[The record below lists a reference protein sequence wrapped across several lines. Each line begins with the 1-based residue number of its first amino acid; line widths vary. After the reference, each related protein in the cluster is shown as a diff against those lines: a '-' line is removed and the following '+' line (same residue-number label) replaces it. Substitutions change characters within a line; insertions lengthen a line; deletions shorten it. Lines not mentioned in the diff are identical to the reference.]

1 MDFSKRDILNAL
13 GLETESSFWTAAL
26 AGFGVGCLVG
36 AAVAI
41 MVTPKTGRELR
52 SDLMERGRD
61 LMGRGK
67 EELASAGI
75 NVGNKNPQ
83 PPTY

>member
-1 MDFSKRDILNAL
+1 MMEFSKRDILGAL
-13 GLETESSFWTAAL
+13 GLESESSFWTAAL

-52 SDLMERGRD
+52 TNLRDKGRD
-61 LMGRGK
+61 LIGRAK
-67 EELASAGI
+67 EEANSL
-75 NVGNKNPQ
+75 KNP
-83 PPTY
+83 TSSY

>member
-1 MDFSKRDILNAL
+1 MDFNKRDILSAL
-13 GLETESSFWTAAL
+13 GLETESSFWTAAM

-52 SDLMERGRD
+52 SDISDKARD
-61 LMGRGK
+61 LINRGK
-67 EELASAGI
+67 DEVASLNLG
-75 NVGNKNPQ
+75 GKSSS
-83 PPTY
+83 PTY

>member
-1 MDFSKRDILNAL
+1 MEFSKRDILSAL
-13 GLETESSFWTAAL
+13 GLETESTFWTTAL

-52 SDLMERGRD
+52 TDLMDRGRD
-61 LMGRGK
+61 LIGRGK
-67 EELASAGI
+67 EELSNVGI
-75 NVGNKNPQ
+75 NVGKSSTS
-83 PPTY
+83 PTY